1 MKYLEIL
8 AVILLFPI
16 LGIGQ
21 EKLSDELIEF
31 KNVWIVDNNE
41 DALIFNAND
50 TDMKLFFKVVFDK
63 NSILSFYINLNYS
76 CTCTPALD
84 RIHEVKGI
92 NDTGSHIYYQ
102 AEYIYTGFSIES
114 PKKKLVTKKIPV
126 ELRINRV
133 NHQVDLKIDN
143 KTVTKQQTGFTYGI
157 GLNSR
162 LVKYGTSLPS
172 AASIR

>member
-1 MKYLEIL
+1 MKYLKIL
-8 AVILLFPI
+8 AAILLFPI
-16 LGIGQ
+16 SGMGQ
-21 EKLSDELIEF
+21 DKSPDKFIEF
-31 KNVWIVDNNE
+31 KDVWVIENNE
-41 DALIFNAND
+41 DALKFKAGV
-50 TDMKLFFKVVFDK
+50 TDMVLSFRAVFNK
-63 NSILSFYINLNYS
+63 NNILSFSMDLNGS
-76 CTCTPALD
+76 CPCTPALD
-84 RIHEVKGI
+84 RINEVKGI
-92 NDTGSHIYYQ
+92 NDTGSHLHYR

-114 PKKKLVTKKIPV
+114 PKKKLVTKKVPV

-143 KTVTKQQTGFTYGI
+143 KTVTKQQTNFTYGI